1 MSEELQYVIRKSWDD
16 VKSQQGITYNFL
28 SNAQKACDKLD
39 GYKVFD
45 SNGTCVYPETV
56 IEEET
61 DNVENAI
68 IFAVGDYV
76 QVLPNTTFENNK
88 TTEHLLNEK
97 LIIRNLQDNNCTI
110 ARNKK
115 GPVLG
120 TISMHNL
127 IKYTGENL
135 SVIEPYAVQMLDSTP
150 VYQDANSKSRVIK
163 TLPKFS
169 LYTIINEKNGFGKLK
184 VGAGWLDL
192 SKVNRL

>member
-1 MSEELQYVIRKSWDD
+1 MKKQ
-16 VKSQQGITYNFL
+16 
-28 SNAQKACDKLD
+28 
-39 GYKVFD
+39 
-45 SNGTCVYPETV
+45 
-56 IEEET
+56 
-61 DNVENAI
+61 
-68 IFAVGDYV
+68 
-76 QVLPNTTFENNK
+76 NNK

-150 VYQDANSKSRVIK
+150 VYQDANLKSRVIK

-184 VGAGWLDL
+184 VGAGWLEL